1 MSSFRGVFSSS
12 VGTKLLVGLTGL
24 LLFAYLL
31 LHLAGNLLV
40 FAGQETFNQYSHM
53 LIANPLIVPIE
64 IGLAGVFLLHV
75 YEAIAMWLRNRGAR
89 PVGYQKKTWAGH
101 TSRKSLSST
110 TMIWT
115 GLITLLFV
123 GVHLQQFKF
132 GAWYQIGDPPIRDL
146 YRTEAEVFAS
156 PLWVGVYVSCV
167 ILIGFHLRHGIS
179 SAFQSLGVDHPVY
192 AKQLVAAGTILAV
205 LIAAGFAAIPIWVY
219 VTR

>member
-40 FAGQETFNQYSHM
+40 FAGQETFNEYSHM
-53 LIANPLIVPIE
+53 LISNPLVVPAE
-64 IGLAGVFLLHV
+64 IGLMGVFLLHV
-75 YEAIAMWLRNRGAR
+75 YKTVTMWLRNRGAR
-89 PVGYQKKTWAGH
+89 PVGYRKKTWAGH

-146 YRTEAEVFAS
+146 YRTEAEVFTS
-156 PLWVGVYVSCV
+156 PLWVGVYVFCV
-167 ILIGFHLRHGIS
+167 VLIGLHLRHGIS

-192 AKQLVAAGTILAV
+192 TKRLVAAGTILAV
-205 LIAAGFAAIPIWVY
+205 LIAAGFAVIPIWVY

>member
-12 VGTKLLVGLTGL
+12 VGTKLLIGLTGL
-24 LLFAYLL
+24 LLVAYLL

-40 FAGQETFNQYSHM
+40 FAGQETFNGYAHM
-53 LIANPLIVPIE
+53 LISNPLVVPAE
-64 IGLAGVFLLHV
+64 IGLIGVFLLHV
-75 YEAIAMWLRNRGAR
+75 YKAVAMWLRNRGAR
-89 PVGYQKKTWAGH
+89 SVGYQKKTWAGH

-132 GAWYQIGDPPIRDL
+132 GAWYDIGDPPIRDL
-146 YRTEAEVFAS
+146 YRTEAEVFTS
-156 PLWVGVYVSCV
+156 PLWAGVYVLCV

-192 AKQLVAAGTILAV
+192 TKRLVVVGTVLAV
-205 LIAAGFAAIPIWVY
+205 LIAAGFAIIPIWVY